1 MARERRSDRFV
12 EMEERFAGYE
22 VYDRDGDKVGKV
34 DDLFL
39 NERDEPEY
47 VGVKMGFLGTKS
59 TLIPMDSVS
68 ADDDQQRLVVS
79 AEKEEVKQAPAFDND
94 QDITPEFER
103 EVRQHYGLGDVEGS
117 EGRGTYGSY
126 YDDDDD
132 YDRDDDVVVDRTDD
146 DDVGRTEGRRDDDID
161 RGDDDLDRRDDDLDR
176 GERRDDDD
184 RPGIAMGDTESG
196 EFREHDEADE
206 GVRQR
211 GSSDLEDEDE
221 LRVQRSE
228 EELVAGTRE
237 REAGSVNVRK
247 RVRTE
252 REQLRVP
259 KKREE
264 VKVDRVPVEEGRASE
279 DEIGEDEVRMPVTE
293 EEVVVSKRPEVKEEV
308 RIRKEVE
315 EDEEVV
321 EEDVRKEEIEV
332 DDDTEN
338 R

>member
-1 MARERRSDRFV
+1 MGRERRSDRFV

-22 VYDRDGDKVGKV
+22 VYDRDGDKIGKV

-59 TLIPMDSVS
+59 TLIPMDAVS
-68 ADDDQQRLVVS
+68 SDDDQQRLVVS
-79 AEKEEVKQAPAFDND
+79 AEKEQVKQAPSFDND

-103 EVRQHYGLGDVEGS
+103 EVRDHYGLGAAGGY
-117 EGRGTYGSY
+117 EGRSGYGSY

-146 DDVGRTEGRRDDDID
+146 DDIGRTEGRRDDDAELVEGRRDDDID
-161 RGDDDLDRRDDDLDR
+161 RGEGR
-176 GERRDDDD
+176 EDDD
-184 RPGIAMGDTESG
+184 RPGIAMGDTDSG

-237 REAGSVNVRK
+237 RETGSVNVRK
-247 RVRTE
+247 RVHTE

-264 VKVDRVPVEEGRASE
+264 VKVDRVPVDEGRASE